1 MSIRLEEGVSSL
13 TNRCKWWND
22 HQNIALPTLTVPLS
36 TGGGLHWLHAQPER
50 TWSGK
55 GRQEEGGA
63 LRAACREGG
72 EGRCTAQFVIALWPL
87 TLARALSALMW
98 ETWWPQ
104 RKAIFLHHGD
114 HVCNNAN
121 GEPTQFDR
129 PLETSFSWMFWW
141 AEKQKSVF
149 RLLFF
154 FIIIIFFFYELF
166 FSLFY
171 FAQTL
176 WLHMWEATP
185 YTVSMQYWPLLV
197 PGGVC
202 VTDWHPWWWVVV
214 GIIGSK
220 WRLHCQSLH
229 RVLIKSPSTL
239 LCWIQCFRTEPSCL
253 QSRTIRNIVLLP
265 SQISWMI

>member
-1 MSIRLEEGVSSL
+1 MIAETLLYPLWLSLSPQEAGFTGFMRSLRGRDQEKVGKRKEELWG
-13 TNRCKWWND
+13 R
-22 HQNIALPTLTVPLS
+22 HAGR
-36 TGGGLHWLHAQPER
+36 GG
-50 TWSGK
+50 
-55 GRQEEGGA
+55 
-63 LRAACREGG
+63 
-72 EGRCTAQFVIALWPL
+72 GRCTAQFVIALWPL

-121 GEPTQFDR
+121 REPTQLDR

-141 AEKQKSVF
+141 AEKTKKWFCFVG
-149 RLLFF
+149 FF
-154 FIIIIFFFYELF
+154 LVLFFYEFF
-166 FSLFY
+166 FSFFF

-185 YTVSMQYWPLLV
+185 YTVSMQYWPLLIPV
-197 PGGVC
+197 GVC

-239 LCWIQCFRTEPSCL
+239 LCRIQCFCTEPSCL
-253 QSRTIRNIVLLP
+253 QSRTIRNIVLLS
-265 SQISWMI
+265 SQISWMIKTVKREVLL